1 MRDLFLKNAYVYRGR
16 DFAPADVLVQ
26 EGVLAAV
33 GPDIHYPVGTQVL
46 DLNGMALVPGFIDVH
61 THGGDGIDVNA
72 ATVGDLQ
79 KIGAFFARHGTTGW
93 LCSILTD
100 TEQQTLWC
108 IDQARQA
115 IESPGPG
122 ARLLGIHLEGPFL
135 ATAYKGAMPQ
145 HLLRQGDAELFRR
158 YQEAAGGAVRYLTV
172 SPEVEGV
179 LEMIAQLSKEVA
191 VAIGH
196 SGADYET
203 SMLAI
208 ANGAAEMCIRDS
220 RIIVAEDNDVLR
232 EDLCQELN
240 GQPDF
245 QVVATTSSGVRCV

>member
-1 MRDLFLKNAYVYRGR
+1 MRELFLKNAYVYRGR

-72 ATVGDLQ
+72 AAARDLQ
-79 KIGAFFARHGTTGW
+79 KIGAFFARHGTTSW

-115 IESPGPG
+115 IECPGPG

-135 ATAYKGAMPQ
+135 PPHTRAPCRSICFDRAMPSCSAATKR
-145 HLLRQGDAELFRR
+145 LPGARCATSPSRR
-158 YQEAAGGAVRYLTV
+158 RWRACWR
-172 SPEVEGV
+172 
-179 LEMIAQLSKEVA
+179 
-191 VAIGH
+191 
-196 SGADYET
+196 
-203 SMLAI
+203 
-208 ANGAAEMCIRDS
+208 
-220 RIIVAEDNDVLR
+220 
-232 EDLCQELN
+232 
-240 GQPDF
+240 
-245 QVVATTSSGVRCV
+245 